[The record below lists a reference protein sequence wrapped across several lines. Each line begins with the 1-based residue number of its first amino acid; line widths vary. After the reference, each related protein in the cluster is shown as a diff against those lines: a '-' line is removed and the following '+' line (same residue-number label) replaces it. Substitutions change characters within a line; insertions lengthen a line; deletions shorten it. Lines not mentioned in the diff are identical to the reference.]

1 MKTKS
6 DGHELYLSKRPVAN
20 PKLVNPDCVPM
31 QLDLRRTEQRANNVC
46 TAQLAPARFVLLGAT
61 GS

>member
-1 MKTKS
+1 MKVRRS
-6 DGHELYLSKRPVAN
+6 RELYLSKLPVAK
-20 PKLVNPDCVPM
+20 PKLVNPDYVPV
-31 QLDLRRTEQRANNVC
+31 QLDLRRTEQRANNIC